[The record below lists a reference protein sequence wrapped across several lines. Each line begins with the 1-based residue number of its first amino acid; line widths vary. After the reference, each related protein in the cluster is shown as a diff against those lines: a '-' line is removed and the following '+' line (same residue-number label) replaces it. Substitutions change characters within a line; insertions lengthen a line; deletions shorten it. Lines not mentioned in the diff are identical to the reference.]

1 MHTLLTRYLDGGLN
15 EEEARAFQV
24 LLANDPALARELKEI
39 EFSGERF
46 TAARFCPDG
55 GAVDRIMGALPAV
68 HPVVRRRRL
77 RVTRTLAMAAT
88 VVLCVGLGWVAGRQ
102 GGGATGAGDL
112 AQAPTL
118 AVVTGGPAAG
128 RTATAVRWVR
138 LVHVPTDPATTQ
150 VAVAGD
156 FNGWDPAATPMT
168 RHGDAWVAWL
178 ALPVAEYEYQ
188 FVEDGGARR
197 VADPLATT
205 TRDDG
210 FGGVNAVL
218 NLEL

>member
-1 MHTLLTRYLDGGLN
+1 MHTLLTRYLDGGLT
-15 EEEARAFQV
+15 EEEARAFQA
-24 LLANDPALARELKEI
+24 LLARDPALAREVKEI
-39 EFSGERF
+39 EFSVERF

-55 GAVDRIMGALPAV
+55 GAVDRVMGALPAV

-77 RVTRTLAMAAT
+77 RVTRALAMAAT
-88 VVLCVGLGWVAGRQ
+88 LVLCVGLGWVAGRQ
-102 GGGATGAGDL
+102 GAPDAGRGDL

-118 AVVTGGPAAG
+118 AVVSGGAG
-128 RTATAVRWVR
+128 APAVRWVR
-138 LVHVPTDPATTQ
+138 LVHVPTDPATSQ
-150 VAVAGD
+150 VAVVGD

-188 FVEDGGARR
+188 FVEDGGERR